1 MSIGNRMRVS
11 RAVVLAA
18 VLGGL
23 IDAVTITVRS
33 SDGAEFTV
41 DEIPAAAHS
50 TLLKHLLEDVA
61 DNDGLLV
68 RLPNVAR
75 RDLGQIVK
83 FMQTIAHDDVRS
95 GLLDCCALHSYRSLT
110 PLGQVQSAVQWVRD
124 RTIKQSTVR
133 FGFRLVRKERLCQA
147 SLQRILEPARY
158 LDMNLLLVAVLLS
171 MRTWADFASIREQ
184 MPPDIL
190 RFAVDRSR
198 GMSQLR
204 RAGNTRTRSAIVKG
218 LRKLLVL
225 GEDADLFR
233 QREAHATLVNKG
245 VWARITGNVPVNV
258 LHWAAAHGLCVVV
271 DMLLQIPDINV
282 NSRVAPYRR
291 TPLHVA
297 ALYGNDDVVRVLL
310 KHGAK
315 VNALDS
321 TGGTPLHNAAKLG
334 RYRVVKALAEAPGI
348 QIHAFDER
356 RNTPFA
362 LALQSGHHG
371 TARLLAKLAEPPR
384 CLPVTRMRGLL
395 PRTGQGA

>member
-18 VLGGL
+18 VLAGL

-83 FMQTIAHDDVRS
+83 FMQTIAHDDV
-95 GLLDCCALHSYRSLT
+95 
-110 PLGQVQSAVQWVRD
+110 QSAVQWVRD

-147 SLQRILEPARY
+147 SLQRILDPARY

-190 RFAVDRSR
+190 RFVVDRSR

-218 LRKLLVL
+218 VRKLLVL

-371 TARLLAKLAEPPR
+371 TALLLAKLSEPPR
-384 CLPVTRMRGLL
+384 CLPVRRMRGLL